1 MQDIN
6 TGVKLEVTPKFLDA
20 ETLDLNVYAQRAFLE
35 ASLAQVS
42 DNITGTSF
50 AKTTKTTIS
59 ANLTLR
65 YNETMILSG
74 LSDQEK
80 EILDDKVPGLGDV
93 PGVQYL
99 FRQQT
104 KTSSK
109 KTILILL
116 TPRKAGLSYRSG
128 DLMVS
133 NAELDNSKV
142 KKLEKSSSWMRPA
155 SNLSAFV
162 RHLGKYEFFNHYRI
176 GDMQLDTWA
185 GEGSVNDAI
194 MRALEFFYIYYEF
207 EKSDESSL

>member
-42 DNITGTSF
+42 DTITGTSF

-109 KTILILL
+109 KSQ
-116 TPRKAGLSYRSG
+116 TPK
-128 DLMVS
+128 LMSIIRFKPVS
-133 NAELDNSKV
+133 VS
-142 KKLEKSSSWMRPA
+142 
-155 SNLSAFV
+155 
-162 RHLGKYEFFNHYRI
+162 
-176 GDMQLDTWA
+176 
-185 GEGSVNDAI
+185 
-194 MRALEFFYIYYEF
+194 
-207 EKSDESSL
+207 